1 MKTQKMF
8 CFFYHPADRQTING
22 GKWKSKFSWFRWT
35 QMSAPEYKTDQK
47 HLSVFLHIF
56 HLPISTI
63 ISECDRIRTLCLA
76 KTHFGKSRWI
86 PPLTCLCTQAC
97 IFCLYHFRVHACIY
111 FFFYLICVP
120 RSSFY
125 QWKKIKWISKVWRK
139 HHRAA
144 QRWMASSDL
153 CR

>member
-1 MKTQKMF
+1 MKAQKCF
-8 CFFYHPADRQTING
+8 CFFSFFIFFYHPADRQTIND

-35 QMSAPEYKTDQK
+35 QMSALEYKPDQK

-86 PPLTCLCTQAC
+86 PPLTCLCTKS
-97 IFCLYHFRVHACIY
+97 YHFRVHVYIY
-111 FFFYLICVP
+111 FFLSDM
-120 RSSFY
+120 RLSSKFLLME
-125 QWKKIKWISKVWRK
+125 KKKWISKVWRK

-144 QRWMASSDL
+144 QRWMASSNL